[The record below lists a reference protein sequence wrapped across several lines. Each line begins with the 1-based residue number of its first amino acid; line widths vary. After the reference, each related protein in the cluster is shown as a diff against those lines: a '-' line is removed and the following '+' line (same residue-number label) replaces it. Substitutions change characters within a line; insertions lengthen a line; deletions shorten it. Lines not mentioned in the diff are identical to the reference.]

1 MTGAIPSERCGH
13 TAVAVGAMMY
23 IWGGHQNGRYFNELL
38 AFNTATCKLMNLS
51 CKSLPV
57 TDSMLLSFG

>member
-1 MTGAIPSERCGH
+1 MMFIVIDIRQWTRIQMTGAIPSERCGH

-38 AFNTATCKLMNLS
+38 AFNTTTCKLMNL
-51 CKSLPV
+51 P
-57 TDSMLLSFG
+57 